1 MRVLTPQ
8 IQTSQKGERMFKT
21 HSTRRAT
28 LAATFGLAAALVG
41 GSVMPVMAQDAKPV
55 KIGWSAWSDAE
66 FVTKLAAKVLTDEL
80 DTKVELVQTD
90 VAPLYQGVSRGDIDL
105 MMMAWLPQTH
115 ADYFDKV
122 KNRVETLGTVYD
134 GAKLGWVVPAYIP
147 ESEIASIEDLK
158 KPEVQEKLAGKIDG
172 IDPGAGLTRLS
183 EKAVKDYALDDYK
196 LQISSEA
203 GMLTSVDRAYRGEKW
218 FVATSWS
225 PHWMF
230 GKYKLRYLTDPKK
243 SLGEAEHVDV
253 IARKDFK
260 SENPKVAEFFARMK
274 LPISDLEAAMF
285 TAQETSYDEAVAK
298 YIKDHPDQIKTWVGE
313 EG

>member
-1 MRVLTPQ
+1 
-8 IQTSQKGERMFKT
+8 MFKT
-21 HSTRRAT
+21 LAT
-28 LAATFGLAAALVG
+28 LGLAATLIG
-41 GSVMPVMAQDAKPV
+41 GSVTATMAQDAKPV

-66 FVTKLAAKVLTDEL
+66 FVTKLAAKLIKDEL
-80 DTKVELVQTD
+80 GTEVELVQSD
-90 VAPLYQGVSRGDIDL
+90 VAPLYQGVSRGDLDA

-115 ADYFDKV
+115 ADYYEKV
-122 KNRVETLGTVYD
+122 KDKVETLGTVYD

-158 KPEVQEKLAGKIDG
+158 KPEVQKKLSGIVQG

-183 EKAVKDYALDDYK
+183 EKAVKDYGLDDYK

-203 GMLTSVDRAYRGEKW
+203 GMLTTVDRAMRSEKW

-253 IARKDFK
+253 LARKDFK
-260 SENPKVAEFFARMK
+260 TENPKVAGFLSRMN
-274 LPISDLEAAMF
+274 LPIADLEAGMF

-298 YIKDHPDQIKTWVGE
+298 YIKDHPDQVKAWVGE
-313 EG
+313 DG

>member
-1 MRVLTPQ
+1 MRVLNPQ
-8 IQTSQKGERMFKT
+8 LQTSQQGDYMFKT
-21 HSTRRAT
+21 LAT
-28 LAATFGLAAALVG
+28 LGLAATLIG
-41 GSVMPVMAQDAKPV
+41 GSVTATMAQDAKPV

-66 FVTKLAAKVLTDEL
+66 FVTKLAAKLIKDEL
-80 DTKVELVQTD
+80 GTEVELVQSD
-90 VAPLYQGVSRGDIDL
+90 VAPLYQGVSRGDLDA

-115 ADYFDKV
+115 ADYYDKV
-122 KNRVETLGTVYD
+122 KDKVETLGTVYD

-147 ESEIASIEDLK
+147 ESEVASIEDLK
-158 KPEVQEKLAGKIDG
+158 KPDVQKKLSGIVQG

-183 EKAVKDYALDDYK
+183 EKAVKDYGLDDYK

-203 GMLTSVDRAYRGEKW
+203 GMLTTVDRAMRSEKW

-253 IARKDFK
+253 LARKDFK
-260 SENPKVAEFFARMK
+260 TENPKVAGFLSRMK
-274 LPISDLEAAMF
+274 LPIADLEAGMF

-298 YIKDHPDQIKTWVGE
+298 YIKDHPDQVKAWVGE
-313 EG
+313 DG

>member
-1 MRVLTPQ
+1 
-8 IQTSQKGERMFKT
+8 MFKT
-21 HSTRRAT
+21 LAT
-28 LAATFGLAAALVG
+28 LGLAATLIG
-41 GSVMPVMAQDAKPV
+41 GSVSATMAQDAKPV

-66 FVTKLAAKVLTDEL
+66 FVTKLAAKLIKDEL
-80 DTKVELVQTD
+80 GTEVELVQSD
-90 VAPLYQGVSRGDIDL
+90 VAPLYQGVSRGDLDA

-115 ADYFDKV
+115 ADYYEKV
-122 KNRVETLGTVYD
+122 KDKVETLGTVYD

-158 KPEVQEKLAGKIDG
+158 KPEVQKKLSGIVQG

-183 EKAVKDYALDDYK
+183 EKAVKDYGLDDYK

-203 GMLTSVDRAYRGEKW
+203 GMLTTVDRAMRSEKW

-253 IARKDFK
+253 LARKDFK
-260 SENPKVAEFFARMK
+260 TENPKVAGFLSRMK
-274 LPISDLEAAMF
+274 LPIADLEAGMF

-298 YIKDHPDQIKTWVGE
+298 YIKDHPDQVKAWVGE
-313 EG
+313 DG

>member
-1 MRVLTPQ
+1 
-8 IQTSQKGERMFKT
+8 MFKT
-21 HSTRRAT
+21 LAT
-28 LAATFGLAAALVG
+28 LGLAATLIG
-41 GSVMPVMAQDAKPV
+41 GSVTATMAQDAKPV

-66 FVTKLAAKVLTDEL
+66 FVTKLAAKLIKDEL
-80 DTKVELVQTD
+80 GTEVELVQSD
-90 VAPLYQGVSRGDIDL
+90 VAPLYQGVSRGDLDA

-115 ADYFDKV
+115 ADYYEKV
-122 KNRVETLGTVYD
+122 KDKVETLGTVYD

-158 KPEVQEKLAGKIDG
+158 KPEVQKKLSGIVQG

-183 EKAVKDYALDDYK
+183 EKAVKDYGLDDYK

-203 GMLTSVDRAYRGEKW
+203 GMLTTVDRAMRSEKW

-253 IARKDFK
+253 LARKDFTT
-260 SENPKVAEFFARMK
+260 ENPKVAGFLSRMK
-274 LPISDLEAAMF
+274 LPIADLEAGMF

-298 YIKDHPDQIKTWVGE
+298 YIKDHPDQVKAWVGE
-313 EG
+313 DG

>member
-1 MRVLTPQ
+1 MLKLK
-8 IQTSQKGERMFKT
+8 SA
-21 HSTRRAT
+21 TRRTALLT
-28 LAATFGLAAALVG
+28 AFGLAA
-41 GSVMPVMAQDAKPV
+41 SVLSASTMPVAAQDAKPI
-55 KIGWSAWSDAE
+55 KIGWAAWSDAE
-66 FVTKLAAKVLTDEL
+66 FVTKLAAKLIKDEL
-80 DTKVELVQTD
+80 GQDVELVQTD
-90 VAPLYQGVSRGDIDL
+90 VAPLYQGVSRGDVDA

-122 KNRVETLGTVYD
+122 KDRVETLGTVYD
-134 GAKLGWVVPAYIP
+134 GAKLGWVVPEYIP

-158 KPEVQEKLAGKIDG
+158 KPNVQKELGGTIQG

-183 EKAVKDYALDDYK
+183 EKAVKDYGLDGYK

-230 GKYKLRYLTDPKK
+230 GKYKLRYLNDPKT
-243 SLGEAEHVDV
+243 SLGEAEHIDV
-253 IARKDFK
+253 LARKDF
-260 SENPKVAEFFARMK
+260 STDNPKVAGFLSRMK
-274 LPISDLEAAMF
+274 LPIADLEAAMF

-298 YIKDHPDQIKTWVGE
+298 YITDHPDQVKTWLGDKN
-313 EG
+313 

>member
-1 MRVLTPQ
+1 
-8 IQTSQKGERMFKT
+8 MFKT
-21 HSTRRAT
+21 LAT
-28 LAATFGLAAALVG
+28 LGLAATLIG
-41 GSVMPVMAQDAKPV
+41 GSVTATMAQDAKPV

-66 FVTKLAAKVLTDEL
+66 FVTKLAAKLIKDEL
-80 DTKVELVQTD
+80 GTEVELVQSD
-90 VAPLYQGVSRGDIDL
+90 VAPLYQGVSRGDLDA

-115 ADYFDKV
+115 ADYYAKV
-122 KNRVETLGTVYD
+122 KDKVETLGTVYD

-158 KPEVQEKLAGKIDG
+158 KPEVQKKLSGIVQG

-183 EKAVKDYALDDYK
+183 EKAVKDYGLDDYK

-203 GMLTSVDRAYRGEKW
+203 GMLTTVDRAMRSEKW

-253 IARKDFK
+253 LARKDFK
-260 SENPKVAEFFARMK
+260 TENPKVAGFLSRMK
-274 LPISDLEAAMF
+274 LPIADLEAGMF

-298 YIKDHPDQIKTWVGE
+298 YIKDHPDQVKAWVGE
-313 EG
+313 DG

>member
-1 MRVLTPQ
+1 
-8 IQTSQKGERMFKT
+8 MFKT
-21 HSTRRAT
+21 LAT
-28 LAATFGLAAALVG
+28 LGLAATLIG
-41 GSVMPVMAQDAKPV
+41 GSVTATMAQDAKPV

-66 FVTKLAAKVLTDEL
+66 FVTKLAAKLIKDEL
-80 DTKVELVQTD
+80 GTEVELVQSD
-90 VAPLYQGVSRGDIDL
+90 VAPLYQGVSRGDLDA

-115 ADYFDKV
+115 ADYYDKV
-122 KNRVETLGTVYD
+122 KDKVETLGTVYD

-158 KPEVQEKLAGKIDG
+158 KPEVQKKLSGIVQG

-183 EKAVKDYALDDYK
+183 EKAVKDYGLDDYK

-203 GMLTSVDRAYRGEKW
+203 GMLTTVDRAMRSEKW

-253 IARKDFK
+253 LARKDFK
-260 SENPKVAEFFARMK
+260 TENPKVAGFLSRMK
-274 LPISDLEAAMF
+274 LPIADLEAGMF

-298 YIKDHPDQIKTWVGE
+298 YIKDHPDQVKAL
-313 EG
+313 